1 VSISRTGR
9 PRRSTTA
16 WILPA
21 PNPDSRVTLGDEV
34 DPLGLRRVRLDW
46 RLSEIDERTF
56 RWMADRLGDHLKT
69 KGLT

>member
-1 VSISRTGR
+1 
-9 PRRSTTA
+9 
-16 WILPA
+16 LPA